1 MERETTDKRTEK
13 TKASILQ
20 ALISLS
26 KKKEINEISIREL
39 TEAAH
44 IHRNTFYLH
53 YTDVYSV
60 LSEIE
65 ENMCRDI
72 KHMAEK
78 YTPDELRD
86 HVGDVTAEA
95 FRYLYE
101 QRESCILLLRAR
113 SMVSSGKNLLESIFE
128 RYLTAYPKSFDRNS
142 LEFQVQFQYCTAGAL
157 GIVRYWFEQ
166 DFTQSPERMAAL
178 TGQLLIKGIQG
189 STQVS

>member
-65 ENMCRDI
+65 ENMCWDI
-72 KHMAEK
+72 KHMAENV
-78 YTPDELRD
+78 Y
-86 HVGDVTAEA
+86 
-95 FRYLYE
+95 
-101 QRESCILLLRAR
+101 
-113 SMVSSGKNLLESIFE
+113 SG
-128 RYLTAYPKSFDRNS
+128 
-142 LEFQVQFQYCTAGAL
+142 
-157 GIVRYWFEQ
+157 
-166 DFTQSPERMAAL
+166 
-178 TGQLLIKGIQG
+178 
-189 STQVS
+189 